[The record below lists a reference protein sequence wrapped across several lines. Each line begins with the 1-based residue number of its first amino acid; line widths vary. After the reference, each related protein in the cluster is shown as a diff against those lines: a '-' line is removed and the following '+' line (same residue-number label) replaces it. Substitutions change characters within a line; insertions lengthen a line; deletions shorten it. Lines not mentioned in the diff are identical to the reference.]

1 MFSALIF
8 TPCTQAARPSQA
20 HCDDTGDGVQLRG
33 GAHHQPCTSGTTL
46 YDSTTGHACM
56 HAVNYK
62 IYSGHGDSDQ
72 PGGTAGTHT
81 GYMDEDT
88 TLAATGEYQYDLAQ
102 ASSASRCPPAMD
114 TPYLGTAHGSASR
127 SSRQHRAPGRQD
139 APVASLESRILKYS
153 TRVLSSRDPST

>member
-1 MFSALIF
+1 
-8 TPCTQAARPSQA
+8 
-20 HCDDTGDGVQLRG
+20 
-33 GAHHQPCTSGTTL
+33 
-46 YDSTTGHACM
+46 M

-102 ASSASRCPPAMD
+102 ASSASIRPPSIG
-114 TPYLGTAHGSASR
+114 TSYEGTAHGSASR
-127 SSRQHRAPGRQD
+127 SSGQHRAPGRQD
-139 APVASLESRILKYS
+139 VPVASLESRILEYS
-153 TRVLSSRDPST
+153 TRVLSSRDSST